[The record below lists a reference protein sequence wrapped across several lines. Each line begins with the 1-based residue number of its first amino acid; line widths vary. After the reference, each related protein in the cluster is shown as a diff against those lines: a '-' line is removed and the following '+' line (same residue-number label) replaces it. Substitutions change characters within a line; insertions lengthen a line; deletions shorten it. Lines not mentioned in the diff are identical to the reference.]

1 MRTISESGQEKEN
14 IKMPLVSV
22 VMTVYNNADTLKQS
36 VDSVLAQ
43 TWQNMEIILVDDCSA
58 DGTMELIE
66 KEYGEVSHIN
76 IVYVRNDRQIGMS
89 ASANAGIA
97 YAGGEYVAFLSGED
111 VWMPDKLERQ
121 MDLFGRCSQSV
132 GAVYSRY
139 CLQENQDATWPL
151 QNMQTAWKSGY
162 IFYRL
167 LLTSLV
173 GMSTLV
179 VRRDVLVELGGFNEQ
194 LAALENYELT
204 IRIAE
209 KYAILL
215 VDEVL
220 TAVREEGGHGRTT
233 PGRDKI
239 AAQCYIMN
247 LFLDALQLAELKE
260 QKFESVYQEACL
272 YDCGDFFLQC
282 VTQLFR
288 DKDYLAYAQAKWD
301 KRHPSSHPESP
312 QTVDISG
319 VKACTGCMACYNVC
333 PVGAITR
340 IYSEEGF
347 IVPVIDREKC
357 TKCGRCKSVCPV
369 CNETAGVMPPEE
381 CYAVVGEER
390 VRMESSSGGV
400 FRILADAVLAEGGY
414 VAGAVW
420 NKDWQVAHILSPC
433 AEDVERMMSSK
444 YVQSDMGDV
453 YRRTEAVLRQGKRVL
468 FTGCACQIAGL
479 KRYLGKDYENLMTA
493 DVVCHGVPSPG
504 VFASRLERVEDLRDV
519 SFRRKKEFGWGVG
532 LYLRYA
538 DGTEERGQRGDP
550 YMTVFLKNW
559 ALREACYDCRFKNK
573 KYSDLTLGD
582 FWGISRLGGPDDGWG
597 TSFVTVN
604 TVRGARILKELLPR
618 FKQIVSLQTKA
629 AVPYNR
635 CIEESVKKSEFRTLF
650 YEEWKNRGGRTLEQ
664 IVRQTKEKAR
674 FDLAIVCMW
683 SLNYGN
689 AMTNYALHTFLKSQG
704 LRIVML
710 DNYCPLKPERQF
722 LEFARAHYTLS
733 SDYFVDYDREMLND
747 CCVGFLV
754 ASDQTW
760 HYGYSKIYH
769 YGDYFMLDF
778 VEEHKKKVSYAASF
792 GNVAGAPS
800 EAIGR
805 KYYKR
810 FQAISVRE
818 EFGVALCRDRYGVE
832 ATCVADPVFLLDA
845 QAYDELLAQ
854 TPVMEEEPYIAAYL
868 LDPNE
873 EKRRLCLQIQR
884 ELGGIKIV
892 NMVDANLRNQD
903 QCLRVLE
910 YDNIKSGLKVEEWLS
925 YIRHAR
931 YVITDS
937 FHGTCFSL
945 IFGKR
950 FAAVKNRQSDR
961 FDTFTAIPEIAGR
974 ILEGDQPYC
983 VQDLAQDIDYEAVY
997 QKLAPQ
1003 IEASKQ
1009 FVLEKIV
1016 SQRN

>member
-1 MRTISESGQEKEN
+1 MNTVPEQKMEHI
-14 IKMPLVSV
+14 IMPLVSV
-22 VMTVYNNADTLKQS
+22 VIIACNNADTLKRS
-36 VDSVLAQ
+36 MDSVLAQ
-43 TWQNMEIILVDDCSA
+43 TYQNIEIILVDDCSA
-58 DGTMELIE
+58 DNTMELVE
-66 KEYGEVSHIN
+66 TEYGEISHIN

-89 ASANAGIA
+89 ASANAGISCA
-97 YAGGEYVAFLSGED
+97 RGEYVAFLSGED
-111 VWMPDKLERQ
+111 IWMADKLKRQ
-121 MDLFGRCSQSV
+121 MDLFIRCNQDV

-139 CLQENQDATWPL
+139 CLQKDQNAARPP
-151 QNMQTAWKSGY
+151 QNMQSAWESGY

-204 IRIAE
+204 LRIAE
-209 KYAILL
+209 KYEILL
-215 VDEVL
+215 ADEVL
-220 TAVREEGGHGRTT
+220 AAVKEEGGHGRITQ
-233 PGRDKI
+233 GKDKI
-239 AAQCYIMN
+239 AAQCFIMRFFHN
-247 LFLDALQLAELKE
+247 ALQLAELKE
-260 QKFESVYQEACL
+260 QKFEAVYQEACL

-282 VTQLFR
+282 VMQLFR
-288 DKDYLAYAQAKWD
+288 DEDYPAYAQAKWD

-340 IYSEEGF
+340 TYSEEGF
-347 IVPVIDREKC
+347 IVPVIDWEKC
-357 TKCGRCKSVCPV
+357 TECGRCKSVCPV

-420 NKDWQVAHILSPC
+420 NKDWQVAHILSPY

-453 YRRTEAVLRQGKRVL
+453 YRRTEAVLRQGKEVL

-493 DVVCHGVPSPG
+493 DVVCHGAPSPG
-504 VFASRLERVEDLRDV
+504 VFASRLEEKKEIAEI
-519 SFRRKKEFGWGVG
+519 SFRNKEVLGWQSG
-532 LYLRYA
+532 LYFRYT
-538 DGTEERGQRGDP
+538 DGSEYQGGGSEDP
-550 YMTVFLKNW
+550 YMVVFLKNW
-559 ALREACYDCRFKNK
+559 ALRKSCYDCKFKNK

-650 YEEWKNRGGRTLEQ
+650 YEEWKNRGGRTLQ
-664 IVRQTKEKAR
+664 QVVQTVKERVR

-704 LRIVML
+704 LRLVML

-733 SDYFVDYDREMLND
+733 SDYFVDCDREMLND
-747 CCVGFLV
+747 CCDGFLV

-760 HYGYSKIYH
+760 HYGYSEIYR

-792 GNVAGAPS
+792 GSAADAPAP
-800 EAIGR
+800 EIGR
-805 KYYKR
+805 KYYPQ

-818 EFGVALCRDRYGVE
+818 EFGVALCKDRYGVD
-832 ATCVADPVFLLDA
+832 ATWVVDPVFLLSG
-845 QAYDELLAQ
+845 QEYDKLLAE
-854 TPVMEEEPYIAAYL
+854 TPVLEEEPYIAAYL

-873 EKRRLCLQIQR
+873 EKRRLCLQMQR

-903 QCLRVLE
+903 QCLRALE

-937 FHGTCFSL
+937 FHGVCFSL

-974 ILEGDQPYC
+974 ILERGGSYC
-983 VQDLAQDIDYEAVY
+983 VRDLIQDIDYEAVY